1 MENQN
6 RRSFWS
12 DWKTHGLIGCFLLG
26 FAFLINQ
33 DVEIYG
39 LYMDDLNRWYWYK
52 EQTFWEDILPL
63 GGPRFRS
70 LFNLASRL
78 ELDLIGT
85 HIEWIVP
92 FNILLN
98 TLIAFL
104 VYWLSR
110 KYSRNTF
117 VGSLCGTLYL
127 LSRFSYYQIGQMMGL
142 LETLSL
148 VIAIGILDL
157 LYEYL
162 NQDSSPG
169 QRKFLWACFLYACI
183 CFVHERYMVLFP
195 LLLLVLIFRK
205 DTNRRLWAA
214 SIGAFILVQ
223 LIRFLTI
230 GTLLPAGTG
239 GTKVVK
245 TFSIGTVFQYAF
257 SQIAYV
263 FGINAGP
270 VMFSGEYFR
279 DSPSW
284 VLGLVALSDLMLLGL
299 VAAFIRFLSGRPENF
314 WKYIQNAFLF
324 FCFIGACIA
333 CSSVTIRVEMRWV
346 YVSYTAALLFMSWMY
361 GVLSLNDSKQ
371 GKISRSGL
379 LLALIAAYGVLMVP
393 VEVHYRSKFPMLYY
407 WGDQHRYNSL
417 AQETYGLYGD
427 EIYGKTMYVIGNNFH
442 LNDFC
447 AENFFRVFDKQNRE
461 NCIEIIHVEDLR
473 DIGTITD
480 DMLVIQEDVKNN
492 RFHDVTNLAKEFKCR
507 TIYGYYD
514 DNWMDEQAQVQV
526 MAGKTGKI
534 DLTFFYPIE
543 MDPNETYEIMVFK
556 DSKPEQKVTL
566 TENMTKITISA
577 EPYQLVTLD
586 FQTNFFVSASTDE
599 KRGQTNLALL
609 MGITAD

>member
-1 MENQN
+1 MEKQN
-6 RRSFWS
+6 RQFFLS

-26 FAFLINQ
+26 FAFFINQ
-33 DVEIYG
+33 DMKIYG

-78 ELDLIGT
+78 ELNLIGT

-98 TLIAFL
+98 ALIAFL
-104 VYWLSR
+104 VYRISR
-110 KYSRNTF
+110 KYSHNTF
-117 VGSLCGTLYL
+117 VGSLCGFLYL

-148 VIAIGILDL
+148 VMAIGILYL

-162 NQDSSPG
+162 NEESSRG
-169 QRKFLWACFLYACI
+169 QGKFFWSCFLYGCI

-195 LLLLVLIFRK
+195 LLLLVLFFRK
-205 DTNRRLWAA
+205 ESNRKLWAA
-214 SIGAFILVQ
+214 SIGVFLMVQ
-223 LIRFLTI
+223 VIRFLTI

-245 TFSIGTVFQYAF
+245 TFSISTVFQYAF

-270 VMFSGEYFR
+270 TMFSGEYFS
-279 DSPSW
+279 DSPVW
-284 VLGLVALSDLMLLGL
+284 VLALVALSDFMLLGL
-299 VAAFIRFLSGRPENF
+299 VFAFIRFLFRRPENF
-314 WKYIQNAFLF
+314 WKYVQNAFLF

-361 GVLSLNDSKQ
+361 GVLTVYYSKNQ
-371 GKISRSGL
+371 KPSPSRFL
-379 LLALIAAYGVLMVP
+379 LILIAAYGILMVP
-393 VEVHYRSKFPMLYY
+393 VETHYRSKFPMLYY

-427 EIYGKTMYVIGNNFH
+427 DIYGKTIYVIGDNFH

-447 AENFFRVFDKQNRE
+447 AENFFRVFDKENRE
-461 NCIEIIHVEDLR
+461 NCIEILHVEDIR
-473 DIGTITD
+473 DIGTITNN
-480 DMLVIQEDVKNN
+480 MLVIQEDLKNN
-492 RFHDVTNLAKEFKCR
+492 RFHDVTNLAKDFKCR
-507 TIYGYYD
+507 SIYGYYD
-514 DNWMDEQAQVQV
+514 DNWIDEQARIQV

-534 DLTFFYPIE
+534 DLTFTYPIA
-543 MDPNETYEIMVFK
+543 MDPNVTYEIMVYK
-556 DSKPEQKVTL
+556 NHQQEQNVKL
-566 TENMTKITISA
+566 TENIKEITIES
-577 EPYQLVTLD
+577 EPYELVTLD
-586 FQTNFFVSASTDE
+586 FQTSFCIPGSNE
-599 KRGQTNLALL
+599 KRGKTNLAIFLE
-609 MGITAD
+609 IAAD